1 MNKDVTAQLG
11 GLQNITQGCIQPG
24 DKVTFTHLGERCIEP
39 VEHAPEILLGMDIGA
54 AEHLFDVK
62 VYRSIEVPRP
72 GDLDHDC
79 PDMRGT
85 MLGGSAGPKPLTFQ
99 EDVGPEHYIP
109 QDSAERK
116 SAPMFRGLLGYFP
129 AALFE
134 VARHSLDSEKK
145 HNPGG
150 TTGPN
155 WYRGKSHDH
164 ADCIV
169 RHLIDAGDHNTP
181 DRLVHLRSLA
191 WRALAVL
198 QEECELQGAKPGV
211 SSIP

>member
-1 MNKDVTAQLG
+1 MNKDVIDQLG
-11 GLQNITQGCIQPG
+11 GMQHITDGFIAPG
-24 DKVTFTHLGERCIEP
+24 DKVTFLFQGERCIEP
-39 VEHAPEILLGMDIGA
+39 VENAWPDNQLVGLTVAD
-54 AEHLFDVK
+54 AEFLFDLK

-72 GDLDHDC
+72 GDVDHAF
-79 PDMRGT
+79 PG
-85 MLGGSAGPKPLTFQ
+85 LPKPLTFQ
-99 EDVGPEHYIP
+99 EEVGPEHYIP

-116 SAPMFRGLLGYFP
+116 GAPMFRGLLGYFP

-191 WRALAVL
+191 WRSLAML

-211 SSIP
+211 SSRYD